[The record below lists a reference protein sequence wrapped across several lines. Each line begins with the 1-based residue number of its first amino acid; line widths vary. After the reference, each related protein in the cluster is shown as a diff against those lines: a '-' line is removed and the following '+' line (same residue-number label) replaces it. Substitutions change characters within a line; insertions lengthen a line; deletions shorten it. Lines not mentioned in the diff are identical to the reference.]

1 MNDSNE
7 VVAADGSVNEQN
19 NITAFVSDAW
29 DELEC
34 WFEAE
39 PGQFEPGLTPQRAI
53 TAMQNSGWRP
63 PARVIE
69 SVEDLQTLPDRSIIL
84 DADDVTY
91 RLNPWDVDRE
101 PRWYPFDGPS
111 AFARDFGVQAGDISF
126 PVTVLWEPGDSQ

>member
-39 PGQFEPGLTPQRAI
+39 PGL
-53 TAMQNSGWRP
+53 S
-63 PARVIE
+63 VVE
-69 SVEDLQTLPDRSIIL
+69 S
-84 DADDVTY
+84 
-91 RLNPWDVDRE
+91 
-101 PRWYPFDGPS
+101 
-111 AFARDFGVQAGDISF
+111 
-126 PVTVLWEPGDSQ
+126 

>member
-34 WFEAE
+34 WLEAE

-63 PARVIE
+63 PVVTITTVDELQAEHDFAVLHWIDDAGLPHVHTAAYVKACVDVNRLIQGEPMWPMTVIH
-69 SVEDLQTLPDRSIIL
+69 
-84 DADDVTY
+84 
-91 RLNPWDVDRE
+91 
-101 PRWYPFDGPS
+101 DG
-111 AFARDFGVQAGDISF
+111 GEV
-126 PVTVLWEPGDSQ
+126 